1 MLRNQEPDLV
11 ACSKRAEQSASSDDS
26 CSLINV
32 AAPTPTPPPV
42 SVSSSSSTAAAERD
56 DEFVISSRRLPL
68 PSVSSAGSGPE
79 PPDYLAPPLPPPVPP
94 PRKKR
99 GNKGNKAALL
109 SVNSA
114 TEASSVSP
122 VVPSPASSDV
132 FACPAAPGL
141 PPALTPDHQASSASL
156 DLESV
161 VQGLSVVRSTDDEAL
176 RGGRG
181 PLLSTPAPQQQHHS
195 ASLPTKKLELS
206 ESPADSSFYK
216 R

>member
-1 MLRNQEPDLV
+1 
-11 ACSKRAEQSASSDDS
+11 
-26 CSLINV
+26 
-32 AAPTPTPPPV
+32 V
-42 SVSSSSSTAAAERD
+42 SVSSSSTAAAERD

-79 PPDYLAPPLPPPVPP
+79 PPDYLAPPPPPVPP

-99 GNKGNKAALL
+99 GNKNKALL
-109 SVNSA
+109 SVASA

-122 VVPSPASSDV
+122 VVSSPAVSDV